1 MEHGL
6 GFFLLDQT
14 FPGRVEQQKYGLF
27 MTCHSVRSQQ
37 VQTLP
42 QKHGYPRNPIF
53 EPDLLSG
60 VQGPVGV
67 PPSPLPPPPPPRPRS
82 CRWGCC
88 GPTAARE
95 VLQAGLWEAQDGGSN
110 HHNPGFFP
118 IWGAVPLPS
127 HPTPA
132 GVTWR
137 YLFLSKTAS
146 HRGSWFLP

>member
-1 MEHGL
+1 MERFDSQAESRQRSL
-6 GFFLLDQT
+6 A
-14 FPGRVEQQKYGLF
+14 GR
-27 MTCHSVRSQQ
+27 
-37 VQTLP
+37 
-42 QKHGYPRNPIF
+42 
-53 EPDLLSG
+53 
-60 VQGPVGV
+60 
-67 PPSPLPPPPPPRPRS
+67 
-82 CRWGCC
+82 GCC